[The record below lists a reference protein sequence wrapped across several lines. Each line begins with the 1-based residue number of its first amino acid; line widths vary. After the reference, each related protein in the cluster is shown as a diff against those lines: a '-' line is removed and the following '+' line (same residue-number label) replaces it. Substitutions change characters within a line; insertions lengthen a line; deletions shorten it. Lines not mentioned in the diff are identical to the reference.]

1 MINIC
6 KEGLGGLVS
15 SWMKFQMTYIC
26 RDEMHIL
33 AIQQYIFQHPIFPIG
48 YMDFASWFIIYIT
61 KQTKTKKQSCNN
73 IQMLVNRVVQ

>member
-1 MINIC
+1 
-6 KEGLGGLVS
+6 
-15 SWMKFQMTYIC
+15 
-26 RDEMHIL
+26 MHIL